1 MADGEYA
8 NGASMD
14 VEIRILG
21 ALAKDNPLLAFS
33 PDVITDAAALD
44 PASPA
49 FQLLLN
55 ELTAAKVRV
64 RDWRAAVRARREET
78 CSPAPTYVNG
88 SNGVALHDQHP
99 EDACDPDER
108 PAIKIVPG
116 ELPRTVEE
124 LCAALVADDAELFQR
139 AGELVTIAREPERR
153 ETYGGDRRRGRSII
167 TRPGTPRV
175 RKLPFD
181 ALKLRAAKVASWLR
195 FDTKNGWQPSDP
207 CASTIGAFGASP
219 ETWFAVPPLRGIIE
233 TPFLAPSGCVVDR
246 PGYNEET
253 AYFLLPSCSPGK
265 ILDRPTRDHARE
277 ALRYLWTE
285 MACDFPFKG
294 MTEPSPNDPDRI
306 LQWAKAIEVPD
317 AFIGVAAVLTLLA
330 RPAILGAVP
339 GLVFEA
345 ASQGSGKS
353 LQMHAVSMIATGR
366 LASTATYPMKDGRPD
381 DQELE
386 KVLGAYALS
395 DASIIAFDNIK
406 GTIGGPAIEQRLTAR
421 RESSFRVLGAS
432 ERRTL
437 PWHALIMFSVNNASM
452 NDDMANRVLVS
463 RVESP
468 REDPRARPRSSFRHP
483 GVSGLELPE
492 ALEARRDRLVRA
504 ALVVLRSYVAAREAG
519 ETTEIEGDTMGSFE
533 AWSKIV
539 PPAIRWAGGPDILR
553 ARPEGGSGS
562 DEEAE
567 AHASLLRGWP
577 ESWNGQ
583 KATLILD
590 HAFKAE
596 REIVQGKAPPDGL
609 DEVRSAIR
617 SLTRTP
623 EGRQPTPHH
632 LGNVLKRLVGKLRGG
647 ARLTRTID
655 GHNKC
660 ALWRVDVVAKRPAE
674 PAPPG

>member
-1 MADGEYA
+1 MDG
-8 NGASMD
+8 D
-14 VEIRILG
+14 VTRIDDEIRLLG
-21 ALAKDNPLLAFS
+21 ALVQSDPLLAFAPS
-33 PDVITDAAALD
+33 VIADAAALD
-44 PASPA
+44 ATSPA

-55 ELTAAKVRV
+55 ELTTAKVRV
-64 RDWRAAVRARREET
+64 RDWRAAVRARREEDA
-78 CSPAPTYVNG
+78 APPVPHTHVNG
-88 SNGVALHDQHP
+88 SNGVAHHHEMPP
-99 EDACDPDER
+99 EEASDCDER
-108 PAIKIVPG
+108 PAIKIVAG
-116 ELPRTVEE
+116 EIPRAVGE
-124 LCAALVADDAELFQR
+124 LCAALVADDKELFQR

-153 ETYGGDRRRGRSII
+153 ETYDSDKRQGRSIL

-175 RKLPFD
+175 RKLPFA
-181 ALKLRAAKVASWLR
+181 ALQLRAAQVAFWQR
-195 FDTKNGWQPSDP
+195 FDPKRAEWKASDP
-207 CASTIGAFGASP
+207 CVSTIQSFSASP
-219 ETWFAVPPLRGIIE
+219 ETWHGIPPLRGIIE
-233 TPFLAPSGCVVDR
+233 TPFLAPSGRIVDR
-246 PGYNEET
+246 PGYDEET
-253 AYFLLPSCSPGK
+253 AYFLLPSCSPGRIADK
-265 ILDRPTRDHARE
+265 PTREHARE

-294 MTEPSPNDPDRI
+294 MTEPSAADPERL
-306 LQWAKAIEVPD
+306 LQWAKAIDTPD
-317 AFIGVAAVLTLLA
+317 AFIGLAAVLTLLA

-395 DASIIAFDNIK
+395 DAAIIAFDNIR
-406 GTIGGPAIEQRLTAR
+406 GTLGGPAIEQRLTAR

-437 PWHALIMFSVNNASM
+437 PWHALFLFSVNNASM

-468 REDPRARPRSSFRHP
+468 REDPRSRPRSSLRHP
-483 GVSGLELPE
+483 ELPE

-504 ALVVLRSYVAAREAG
+504 ALVVLRSYVAAREDG
-519 ETTEIEGDTMGSFE
+519 ETSSEIEGDTMGSFE
-533 AWSKIV
+533 AWSRIV

-577 ESWNGQ
+577 ETWNGQ
-583 KATLILD
+583 KATIILD

-596 REIVQGKAPPDGL
+596 REIGHGKAPPDNL

-647 ARLTRTID
+647 SRLARMID
-655 GHNKC
+655 PHTKG
-660 ALWRVDVVAKRPAE
+660 ALWRVETAKRPAE
-674 PAPPG
+674 AAPPG